1 MLYNF
6 KNISNVS
13 LEDGDAFWGSYQSGY
28 RDTVNVKRVFGVVGD
43 SVYVGD
49 NWEGDFDTEQL
60 VFLGKINK
68 PWEE

>member
-1 MLYNF
+1 MLYSF

-28 RDTVNVKRVFGVVGD
+28 RGTINVKRVFGVVGD

-60 VFLGKINK
+60 VFLGKITK